1 MLISTLI
8 FGFIMN
14 IISWAIFGLIAGV
27 IAKMISPGKDP
38 GGFFVTIIIGI
49 LGSILG
55 GWIASFFFT
64 LDESK
69 WSFQGF
75 LVAIL
80 GAVLLLFIYKK
91 IAK

>member
-27 IAKMISPGKDP
+27 IAKMISPGQDP

-49 LGSILG
+49 LGSVLG
-55 GWIASFFFT
+55 GWIASLFFT
-64 LDESK
+64 IDENK
-69 WSFQGF
+69 WSLQGF
-75 LVAIL
+75 LVAVL
-80 GAVLLLFIYKK
+80 GALILLFIYKK
-91 IAK
+91 LAR

>member
-27 IAKMISPGKDP
+27 IAKMISPGQDP

-55 GWIASFFFT
+55 GWLAGLFF
-64 LDESK
+64 DIDQDK
-69 WSFQGF
+69 WSLQGF
-75 LVAIL
+75 LVAVL
-80 GAVLLLFIYKK
+80 GALILLFIYKK
-91 IAK
+91 LAR